1 MRIRAG
7 GWSALHCAGLR
18 HCPGQDADILERAH
32 QHKGT
37 SFVEIYQNCIVY
49 NDAAFEKFASKK
61 AAPDALLWLEH
72 GKPMLFANGTKG
84 LRLNRGHLAL
94 EVVPVTD
101 GNVEGLT
108 YSSMTKPTRR
118 LRSFFST
125 CPSEISRW
133 RLE

>member
-1 MRIRAG
+1 M
-7 GWSALHCAGLR
+7 
-18 HCPGQDADILERAH
+18 PDILERAY

-84 LRLNRGHLAL
+84 LRLNRGQLGAGGGAGHGRQCRG
-94 EVVPVTD
+94 T
-101 GNVEGLT
+101 G
-108 YSSMTKPTRR
+108 STR
-118 LRSFFST
+118 
-125 CPSEISRW
+125 P
-133 RLE
+133 